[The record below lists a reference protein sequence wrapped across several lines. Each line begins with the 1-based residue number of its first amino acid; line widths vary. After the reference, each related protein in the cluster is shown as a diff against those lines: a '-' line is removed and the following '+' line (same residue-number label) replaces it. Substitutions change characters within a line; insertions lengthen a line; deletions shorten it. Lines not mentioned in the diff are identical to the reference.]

1 MSSLVYKVHAQVLF
15 FCISAPIIIAV
26 KLSAFVYV
34 ETSLQTSL
42 VVLLP
47 GRPPALEL
55 RKRLALAVMPQ
66 PPFGD

>member
-1 MSSLVYKVHAQVLF
+1 MTCPGLSMFSSPYSPWRFGLF
-15 FCISAPIIIAV
+15 
-26 KLSAFVYV
+26 YV

>member
-1 MSSLVYKVHAQVLF
+1 MSSLVFKVRAQVLF
-15 FCISAPIIIAV
+15 FCISAPSIIAV

-34 ETSLQTSL
+34 ETSLA
-42 VVLLP
+42 VLLP

>member
-1 MSSLVYKVHAQVLF
+1 MTCPGLSMFSSPYSPWRFGLF
-15 FCISAPIIIAV
+15 
-26 KLSAFVYV
+26 YV
-34 ETSLQTSL
+34 ETLWFTSVISRTLRGL

-66 PPFGD
+66 PPFGDW